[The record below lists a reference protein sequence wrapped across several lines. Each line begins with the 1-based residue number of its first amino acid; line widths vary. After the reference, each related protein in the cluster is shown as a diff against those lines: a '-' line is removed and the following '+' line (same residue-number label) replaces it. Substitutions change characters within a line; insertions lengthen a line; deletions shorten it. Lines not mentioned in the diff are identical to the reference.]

1 MVNALNF
8 KVDLNTTYI
17 PQQDCK
23 QLSGLW
29 DLWKDYYSDLAEEH
43 HESTQFDDSFKWHTD
58 KYVFD
63 LDDKL
68 KTTNSE
74 K

>member
-23 QLSGLW
+23 QLSDLW

-43 HESTQFDDSFKWHTD
+43 HESTQFDDSF
-58 KYVFD
+58 
-63 LDDKL
+63 
-68 KTTNSE
+68 
-74 K
+74 